1 MVIRIKKMQRSFDS
15 IYSSTATAI
24 KELSQS
30 LEAWEFENFKSK
42 FIALYKTLDDFLESA
57 KPARIFSRKTDATTG
72 NAILTWDSLGVMRR
86 LILQL
91 MSLVIMS
98 LTIEELFL
106 PWMENMNLMVSFK
119 VRIECE

>member
-1 MVIRIKKMQRSFDS
+1 
-15 IYSSTATAI
+15 
-24 KELSQS
+24 
-30 LEAWEFENFKSK
+30 
-42 FIALYKTLDDFLESA
+42 
-57 KPARIFSRKTDATTG
+57 
-72 NAILTWDSLGVMRR
+72 MRR